1 MKTSDF
7 KELKVWQKA
16 IDLTA
21 TVCSITKQFPSEE
34 KFGISS
40 QMRRCAVS
48 IPSNITEGHGRSTK
62 NDYFHFLSIA
72 RGSVCELQTQLI
84 ISEKLEF
91 ISREDNLILQNQLTE
106 IDKMLVVVMS
116 YLKLIPET

>member
-16 IDLTA
+16 IDLTISIY
-21 TVCSITKQFPSEE
+21 TITKQFPPEE

-40 QMRRCAVS
+40 QMRRSAVS
-48 IPSNITEGHGRSTK
+48 IPSNISEGHGRNSK

-72 RGSVCELQTQLI
+72 RGSACELQTQLI

-91 ISREDNLILQNQLTE
+91 ISQEDNLILQNQLTE
-106 IDKMLVVVMS
+106 IDKMLVGIMS
-116 YLKLIPET
+116 YLKPNS

>member
-16 IDLTA
+16 IDLTVA
-21 TVCSITKQFPSEE
+21 IYSITKQFPPEE
-34 KFGISS
+34 KFGICS
-40 QMRRCAVS
+40 QMRRSAVS
-48 IPSNITEGHGRSTK
+48 IPSNIAEGHGRSTK

-91 ISREDNLILQNQLTE
+91 ISREDNMILQNQLTE
-106 IDKMLVVVMS
+106 IDKMLVGVMS
-116 YLKLIPET
+116 YLKPNT